1 MGRRKGKWVAGV
13 LPENQTIHVF
23 WDNIGEFAIKQP
35 RGLAQA
41 RKYALSVRSRGVWKQ
56 TAGTGRW
63 GFSTSYTDQEALE
76 AGKITQEWLDSGG
89 IGGAYLQSISEESRI
104 YYPAHLIKIHYEE
117 VERILAGGKATL
129 SPGDRYERDRKI
141 RRLVSLLKGL
151 SQRGNQPKVNAN

>member
-56 TAGTGRW
+56 TAGTGGW

-76 AGKITQEWLDSGG
+76 AGKITQECLDSGRNRE
-89 IGGAYLQSISEESRI
+89 AYLQSISEESRI
-104 YYPAHLIKIHYEE
+104 YYPAHLIKINYEE

-129 SPGDRYERDRKI
+129 SPWAREEREGKI
-141 RRLVSLLKGL
+141 RRLVSLLRGL
-151 SQRGNQPKVNAN
+151 SQRGNQPDVDVN

>member
-23 WDNIGEFAIKQP
+23 WDNIGEFAIKEW

-41 RKYALSVRSRGVWKQ
+41 RRNALVVRSRGVWEHTGK
-56 TAGTGRW
+56 GRW
-63 GFSTSYTDQEALE
+63 GFTTYHTDQEALE
-76 AGKITQEWLDSGG
+76 AGKITQEWLDSGRNRE
-89 IGGAYLQSISEESRI
+89 AYLQSISEESRI

-129 SPGDRYERDRKI
+129 SPGAREEREGKI
-141 RRLVSLLKGL
+141 RRLVFLLRRRQA
-151 SQRGNQPKVNAN
+151 STQTV

>member
-23 WDNIGEFAIKQP
+23 WDNIGEFAIRER

-56 TAGTGRW
+56 TAGTGGW
-63 GFSTSYTDQEALE
+63 GFSTSHTDQEALE

-89 IGGAYLQSISEESRI
+89 NREAYLQSISEESRI

-129 SPGDRYERDRKI
+129 SPWAREEREGKI

>member
-23 WDNIGEFAIKQP
+23 WDNIGEFAIRER

-63 GFSTSYTDQEALE
+63 GFSTSHTDQEALE

-89 IGGAYLQSISEESRI
+89 NREAY
-104 YYPAHLIKIHYEE
+104 LIKIHYEE

-129 SPGDRYERDRKI
+129 SPGARYERDRKI